1 MAAGSGGRRLFE
13 ERRQLKVKLHFTGFQ
28 ECNDHLQK
36 RFYYHFGMETSGRGF
51 FCHCPRLD
59 FGPWPWSGNE

>member
-13 ERRQLKVKLHFTGFQ
+13 ERRQLKVKLHFTGLQ

-51 FCHCPRLD
+51 FLSLSKIG
-59 FGPWPWSGNE
+59 FWTVSLEWQ